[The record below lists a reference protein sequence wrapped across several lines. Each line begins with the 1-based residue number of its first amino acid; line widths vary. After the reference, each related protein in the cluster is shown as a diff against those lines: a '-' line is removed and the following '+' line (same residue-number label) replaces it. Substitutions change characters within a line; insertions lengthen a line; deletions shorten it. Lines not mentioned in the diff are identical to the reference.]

1 MRKGYKA
8 AAILCAAVTVF
19 TTAFAVPVRAEEAK
33 HQMPNQVITDDK
45 QTWLS
50 YIVTNFFAK
59 TSPGVS
65 FRSSKEDA
73 ISLMGITQEDLDAG
87 AYPMMFVDDFKWD
100 SEEKKSIDAFVAGF
114 NGKVISFVDIQM
126 WIHHGIGN
134 WNEQVTSFD
143 EKVQIA
149 FGMNESYYEGGV
161 ETKLLD
167 GTKEFAVVGI
177 HDGQVELY
185 TDLDSNLRT
194 VLIETDKFSPY
205 ALVYAPT
212 GSIAKYL
219 AEQAGT
225 QTPDG
230 TGNTA
235 ETPSDGNTS
244 SELDDVPK
252 TGDIAWEAGFFAVT
266 EKTRRPERALE
277 R

>member
-1 MRKGYKA
+1 MRKGYKTA
-8 AAILCAAVTVF
+8 ALLCAAVTLF
-19 TTAFAVPVRAEEAK
+19 TTAFAAIPVRAEEAK

-65 FRSSKEDA
+65 FRSTKDEA
-73 ISLMGITQEDLDAG
+73 IALMGITKEDLDAG
-87 AYPMMFVDDFKWD
+87 AYPMMFVDDFQWD
-100 SEEKKSIDAFVAGF
+100 SAEKKSIDAFIAGF
-114 NGKVISFVDIQM
+114 DGKVISFVDIQM

-134 WNEQVTSFD
+134 WNEQVTAFD
-143 EKVQIA
+143 KKVQIA

-177 HDGQVELY
+177 HDGKVELY
-185 TDLDSNLRT
+185 ADLDNNLRT

-219 AEQAGT
+219 ADQAGA
-225 QTPDG
+225 QAPADAA
-230 TGNTA
+230 TA
-235 ETPSDGNTS
+235 APSDGNAS
-244 SELDDVPK
+244 AEWDDVPK
-252 TGDIAWEAGFFAVT
+252 TGDILWEAELAALV
-266 EKTRRPERALE
+266 KKVYRPERALE
-277 R
+277 Q